1 MKLNADELLDNDFFN
16 TDTVQVNANELKAL
30 IKNKRSLES
39 ERDSLLIEFRRV
51 NKNLQLAL
59 STTNELRIEIKNNSL
74 AIPFVKLDERV

>member
-1 MKLNADELLDNDFFN
+1 MRLNADELLDNDFFN

-39 ERDSLLIEFRRV
+39 ERNSLLIEFQRV

-59 STTNELRIEIKNNSL
+59 STTNELRADIKNNSL